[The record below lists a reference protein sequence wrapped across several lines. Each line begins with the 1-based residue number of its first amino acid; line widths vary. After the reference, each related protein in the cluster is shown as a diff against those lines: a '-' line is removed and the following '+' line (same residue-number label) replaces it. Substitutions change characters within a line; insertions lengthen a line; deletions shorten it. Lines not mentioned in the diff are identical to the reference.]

1 MSDTYIERRYEQKT
15 KISHTTANGDI
26 VTVGD
31 LVINWAE
38 KVGVVVKI
46 QKEFGR
52 WRVLVHMLE
61 ESGNYTPS
69 YYASSYGTRHGWGD
83 VSLYPYNPDTIAINE
98 NEDK

>member
-1 MSDTYIERRYEQKT
+1 MSAATYIERHYEQKT
-15 KISHTTANGDI
+15 KISHTTASGDT

-52 WRVLVHMLE
+52 WKVLVHMLE
-61 ESGNYTPS
+61 DNDSNYTPS
-69 YYASSYGTRHGWGD
+69 YYASSFGTRRS
-83 VSLYPYNPDTIAINE
+83 SLYPYNPNTN
-98 NEDK
+98 NED